1 MKLDLLST
9 CFMKQE
15 ELISK
20 VHLGVWDCKQVVK
33 DYKRVAKDC
42 KRVVKSTLMDFE
54 LGIEVL
60 DCDH

>member
-1 MKLDLLST
+1 M
-9 CFMKQE
+9 
-15 ELISK
+15 
-20 VHLGVWDCKQVVK
+20 HLGVWDCKQVVK